1 MVPTSQQQKHNKAK
15 MMKPE
20 CFMWVQRERR
30 KNYILFIERKDNTNT
45 NLYFFMNDK
54 QVEDFIDKLNKQ
66 AAKHLV
72 KLGVGKD
79 WKKIYEGMKRRR
91 KKRER
96 ST

>member
-1 MVPTSQQQKHNKAK
+1 MHNLN
-15 MMKPE
+15 M
-20 CFMWVQRERR
+20 
-30 KNYILFIERKDNTNT
+30 
-45 NLYFFMNDK
+45 NLYFFMKEKPVKEDWFDELDK
-54 QVEDFIDKLNKQ
+54 A

-91 KKRER
+91 RKRER